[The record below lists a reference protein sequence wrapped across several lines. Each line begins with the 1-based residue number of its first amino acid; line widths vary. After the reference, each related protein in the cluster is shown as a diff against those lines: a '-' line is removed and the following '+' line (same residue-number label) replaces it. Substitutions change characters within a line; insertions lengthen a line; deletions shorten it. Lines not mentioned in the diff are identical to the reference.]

1 MYEFELHEVLQNNP
15 SLIEDGLIFL
25 DREVNVGSGL
35 RCDLLFQDKA
45 GKKVYVEVKWAAGK
59 RAAIQIEQ
67 YEVLVNKAKE
77 SDSRFVL
84 TAIDAR
90 PGMEEIINRRGFEF
104 IKISLEKLIELKP
117 EWKEKLLL
125 KSARNSVKRK
135 AATESITGKNPRLLV
150 LKKIYETVKDELPGI
165 YINRGKKSRLLINW
179 AGNDYF
185 NFFFSNAI
193 SDGFRCAFVLD
204 LDKKDSSRRD
214 AFKEILVQ
222 SKEKVEELYSELVL
236 DMADKRIVHETSHKS
251 WIKIMRHRWY
261 SIYIMHRLGEIN
273 WHKPDE
279 TAEKIVPLIFSFI
292 EKTDSLLQVFRP
304 PVS

>member
-1 MYEFELHEVLQNNP
+1 
-15 SLIEDGLIFL
+15 
-25 DREVNVGSGL
+25 
-35 RCDLLFQDKA
+35 
-45 GKKVYVEVKWAAGK
+45 
-59 RAAIQIEQ
+59 
-67 YEVLVNKAKE
+67 
-77 SDSRFVL
+77 
-84 TAIDAR
+84 
-90 PGMEEIINRRGFEF
+90 MEEIINRRGFEF

-222 SKEKVEELYSELVL
+222 SKEKVEELYSEWCVIWLIKEL
-236 DMADKRIVHETSHKS
+236 FTKRLML
-251 WIKIMRHRWY
+251 IKIMRHRY
-261 SIYIMHRLGEIN
+261 SIYIMHRLVKLTGIN
-273 WHKPDE
+273 RMKQQ
-279 TAEKIVPLIFSFI
+279 KIVPLFLVLLRNRFSPFDAKVKKLI
-292 EKTDSLLQVFRP
+292 WMKND
-304 PVS
+304 